1 MICMCERAVH
11 VPATSVSRMVFVSL
25 AALVVVLVVLV
36 VVVRD

>member
-1 MICMCERAVH
+1 MH

-25 AALVVVLVVLV
+25 AALVVVVVV

>member
-1 MICMCERAVH
+1 VH

-25 AALVVVLVVLV
+25 AALVVVVVV